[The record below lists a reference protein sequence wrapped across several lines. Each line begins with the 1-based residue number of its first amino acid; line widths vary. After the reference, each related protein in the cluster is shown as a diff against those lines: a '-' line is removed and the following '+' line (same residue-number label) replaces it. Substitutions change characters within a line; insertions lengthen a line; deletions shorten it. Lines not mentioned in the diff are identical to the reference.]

1 MILVKLYIALMPS
14 VLSKHKK
21 EESSEEDS
29 EYIEE
34 SSEEEVSQEEIENE
48 DEEVVEDEEDEDDE
62 SDINTKTKQKILLC
76 YNQYLKA
83 FIKKFKTNNENISK
97 VIKKHKRVEM
107 DTMEYMYCFDIDK
120 YLERLNSLNLK
131 DLKEIEL
138 FKEQEFKDL
147 TIYYEL
153 KLDYIIEKLVNDND
167 KLFFIKYI
175 MIFNIL
181 KYLHQLDQDDYIE
194 ELFLKMIN
202 VLGENNIVN
211 IKKYTEDILDDEII
225 DMIKQ
230 MVQINAYIDYEMKK
244 NNTENNSQD
253 EFMKNIEGT
262 QIGKLAKEI
271 SQDINLDDF
280 NINNM
285 QDLLGNFTGNGGN
298 GNNGPNLFQTL
309 FEKIG
314 SKITNKIDSGE
325 LKHDELI
332 SDAFGMM
339 NQLNNDGNA
348 NPLSG
353 MMNQVMQNMANMK
366 GMGKGGNGRAQ
377 VNRDKLNKEQQKQK
391 MREKLEKRQK
401 NEN

>member
-1 MILVKLYIALMPS
+1 MPG

-21 EESSEEDS
+21 EESEEES

-34 SSEEEVSQEEIENE
+34 SS
-48 DEEVVEDEEDEDDE
+48 DEEVKNNDEVEESEEEFDEKSEEDSEE
-62 SDINTKTKQKILLC
+62 SDINTKTKQKIIIC

-83 FIKKFKTNNENISK
+83 FIKKFKGNNENISK

-107 DTMEYMYCFDIDK
+107 DTMEYMYCFDVDK
-120 YLERLNSLNLK
+120 YLEKLNSLNLK
-131 DLKEIEL
+131 DLKSVEL
-138 FKEQEFKDL
+138 FQEQSFKDL
-147 TIYYEL
+147 TIYHEL
-153 KLDYIIEKLVNDND
+153 KLEYIIENLSNDND

-202 VLGENNIVN
+202 VLGESNIVN
-211 IKKYTEDILDDEII
+211 ISKYTEDILDDEII

-230 MVQINAYIDYEMKK
+230 MVQINAYIDYDMKK
-244 NNTENNSQD
+244 NAKETGNPD

-271 SQDINLDDF
+271 SEDINLDDF

-285 QDLLGNFTGNGGN
+285 QDLLGNFTGAGGAGGNGGN
-298 GNNGPNLFQTL
+298 GGNGRNLFQTL

-353 MMNQVMQNMANMK
+353 MMNQVMQNMSNMK
-366 GMGKGGNGRAQ
+366 GMGKGGHAKAQ
-377 VNRDKLNKEQQKQK
+377 VNRDKLRKEQQKQK
-391 MREKLEKRQK
+391 LREKLKSKRM
-401 NEN
+401 NES